1 MSAFSFPVALELAG
15 RRCVVV
21 GDDETAEARVDALLH
36 AGARV
41 TVVGDEPG
49 PVLRELE
56 AAGRVRLRRRP
67 YRRGD
72 LRGAFLAVAATG
84 DASLNARIF
93 AEAERRRVLLNA
105 VDDVGHCHFAVPSI
119 LRRGDLIV
127 AVSTGGKCPG
137 LARRL
142 REALAREV
150 GPEYGVLVDLLGDV
164 RREMLA
170 QRTVAPATW
179 ARRWRHALDH
189 DLIELVRQGRLREV
203 KAIVHA
209 ALSRDRPEEAV
220 ACRDR
225 CPHRYSRLRGPP
237 PHPR

>member
-1 MSAFSFPVALELAG
+1 MAFAYPVSLEVAG
-15 RRCVVV
+15 RRAVVV
-21 GDDETAEARVDALLH
+21 GGVPVAEERTRALLG
-36 AGARV
+36 AGACV
-41 TVVGDEPG
+41 TVVVERPTEGLE
-49 PVLRELE
+49 EL
-56 AAGRVRLRRRP
+56 GRLGAVTLVRRA

-72 LRGAFLAVAATG
+72 LRGAFVAVAATG
-84 DASLNARIF
+84 DPSVNARIF
-93 AEAERRRVLLNA
+93 AEAEKRRVLLNA

-142 REALAREV
+142 RERLAREI
-150 GPEYGVLVDLLGDV
+150 GPEYGLLVDLLGDV
-164 RREMLA
+164 RQELLP
-170 QRTVAPATW
+170 QRTVGPATW

-203 KAIVHA
+203 RAIVHA

-220 ACRDR
+220 A
-225 CPHRYSRLRGPP
+225 
-237 PHPR
+237 